1 LRKRHRTNNEAQM
14 EFITYLQAELEAYLP
29 QIIMSYDGA
38 IEANSLSEMEVE
50 IRPMCHELGGAI
62 GVQCLEAQ
70 TPKYPEDHVRCPNC
84 GGIARYVRRRTGLS
98 ITLLGRIEYRRP
110 YYGCDSCHHGHYP
123 LDEQLSIQAGQMSA
137 EVVQLAALQGSQ
149 TSFAISR
156 DLLARTAL
164 LELSANS
171 IRKACQQMG
180 QQVMQSEAN
189 GYETSQDLDQQ
200 RQHQRLADKPQQIYG
215 SMDGFKIHID
225 GSWHEMKAGSWWT
238 PHRLANGELQAENI
252 SYYVDY
258 LAAAEF
264 SDLVW
269 TTGFQRLADQAAEV
283 IFVADGAEWIWNIVQ
298 QHFPNAVQILDW
310 YHAFSYV
317 QAVAQGAF
325 PDELERVHWLEQQRH
340 HLWHGRRS
348 LVFRACRQC
357 TPLAADAV
365 NKALTFFA
373 NQRSR
378 MHYGRFRAAG
388 YQIGS
393 GTMES
398 GCKQLGV
405 GRLKISGAQWLSHG
419 AQWVAKTRA
428 AYLSGDWDELTASN
442 IPLPHIA

>member
-1 LRKRHRTNNEAQM
+1 
-14 EFITYLQAELEAYLP
+14 LEAYLP
-29 QIIMSYDGA
+29 KIMAGYDKK
-38 IEANSLSEMEVE
+38 IKANSLSEMEVE
-50 IRPMCHELGGAI
+50 IRQMCHELGGAI
-62 GVQCLEAQ
+62 VAECLEAQ
-70 TPKYPEDHVRCPNC
+70 TPKYPEDHVTCPNC
-84 GGIARYVRRRTGLS
+84 GGVAGYVRRRTGMS
-98 ITLLGRIEYRRP
+98 ITLFGRIYYRRP
-110 YYGCDSCHHGHYP
+110 YYGCERCHQGHYP
-123 LDEQLSIQAGQMSA
+123 LDEQLGIQPGQMST

-164 LELSANS
+164 LDLSANS
-171 IRKACQQMG
+171 IRKACQQIG

-189 GYETSQDLDQQ
+189 GYAASQDLEQQ

-215 SMDGFKIHID
+215 SMDGFKIHVD
-225 GSWHEMKAGSWWT
+225 EGWHEMKAGSWWT
-238 PHRLANGELQAENI
+238 TRRLTNGELQAENI
-252 SYYVDY
+252 TYYVDY

-269 TTGFQRLADQAAEV
+269 TTGFQRLADQAHEV

-317 QAVAQGAF
+317 QAVAKVAF

-348 LVFRACRQC
+348 LVFRACRQ
-357 TPLAADAV
+357 LAHVATDPV

-378 MHYGRFRAAG
+378 MHYARFRAAG

-405 GRLKISGAQWLSHG
+405 GRLKIAGAQWLSSG
-419 AQWVAKTRA
+419 AQLLAKARA
-428 AYLSGDWDELTASN
+428 TYLSGDWDDLIASN
-442 IPLPHIA
+442 CPLPHIA